1 MKRLIAIIIMASLLA
16 SCQKSKFLDD
26 KTNLLDDKAIFTD
39 SIRTLGFLNRIY
51 VDIGYTFAIY
61 RFSAA
66 GGAGN
71 TELATDN
78 AEGNNNVSVWGNAYA
93 QGSIGP
99 SNVLTGFAADKD
111 FWNTPYMN
119 IRRVNL
125 LLLRLPD
132 APFHE
137 STKRR
142 MAAEARFLRAWYY
155 YQMVAVFGGVP
166 IIQDQVYDINDI
178 INVPRNSFE
187 ECISYIVGELDQC
200 SQALANVVYADI
212 DYGRITAGACL
223 ALKSRVLLYAASPLF
238 NGGYSTTAGD
248 KASLV
253 GYPAFDKNRWQLAVN
268 AAEAVINTGKYQL
281 NIDNTTRPGNGFYSV
296 FLKRVNSEYIL
307 AFNRGP
313 QREMESYYL
322 PASRSGSLVMKPT
335 HNLVEAFPMKDGKPT
350 TESPLYDP
358 ANPYV
363 NRDPRFDYS
372 IIYNGL
378 SYTSNT
384 GPKTPIYTYTSLG
397 STIANTTSDGYVAG
411 GYFTGY
417 FSRKMLDENL
427 ASNTAGTTDRG
438 WPLIRYAEILLNYA
452 EALNETGATNQAY
465 GPLKQIRERAGILP
479 GADGLFGMK
488 AGMTV
493 EEMRSF
499 IQNERRIELAFE
511 DHRFNDLR
519 RWMIAEQVLKGFNK
533 VMIITRTGTNTY
545 TYRVG
550 SAPRPL
556 NFRKAMYLLPIPL
569 TEIQKMPLM
578 VQNPGY

>member
-1 MKRLIAIIIMASLLA
+1 MKRLITSIILAGLLV

-61 RFSAA
+61 RFSSA

-71 TELATDN
+71 TELASDN
-78 AEGNNNVSVWGNAYA
+78 AEGNNNNTVWGNAYV
-93 QGSIGP
+93 QGTIGP
-99 SNVLTGFAADKD
+99 GNVLTGFAADKD
-111 FWNTPYMN
+111 FWNTPYTN

-125 LLLRLPD
+125 LLSKLPD
-132 APFHE
+132 APFHTT
-137 STKRR
+137 TKKR

-155 YQMVAVFGGVP
+155 YQMVAAFGGVP
-166 IIQDQVYDINDI
+166 IVGDDVYDINDI
-178 INVPRNSFE
+178 INIPRNSFE
-187 ECISYIVGELDQC
+187 ECVNYIVSELDQ
-200 SQALANVVYADI
+200 SAQALADVIYADI
-212 DYGRITAGACL
+212 DYGRITQGACL

-238 NGGYSTTAGD
+238 NGGNASNAGD

-253 GYPAFDKNRWQLAVN
+253 GYHGFDRNRWRLAAD
-268 AAEAVINTGKYQL
+268 AAEAVINSGKYQL
-281 NIDNTTRPGNGFYSV
+281 NIDNDTRPGNGFYSL
-296 FLKRVNSEYIL
+296 FLKRVNTEYIF

-322 PASRSGSLVMKPT
+322 MASRSGSLVMKPT
-335 HNLVEAFPMKDGKPT
+335 HNLVEAFPMKDGKAA

-358 ANPYV
+358 THPYI

-378 SYTSNT
+378 LYTSNT
-384 GPKTPIYTYTSLG
+384 GPKTPVWTYQSAG
-397 STIANTTSDGYVAG
+397 STIPNTTSDGYIAG
-411 GYFTGY
+411 GNFTGY
-417 FSRKMLDENL
+417 YSRKMLDENL
-427 ASNTAGTTDRG
+427 ASNTAANTERG

-452 EALNETGATNQAY
+452 EAINETGATDKAY
-465 GPLKQIRERAGILP
+465 APLKQIRERAGIVA
-479 GADGLFGMK
+479 GADGLYGMK
-488 AGMTV
+488 AGMTID
-493 EEMRSF
+493 EMRAF

-519 RWMIAEQVLKGFNK
+519 RWMIAEQVMQGFNK
-533 VMIITRTGTNTY
+533 VMIIKRTSESAFTY
-545 TYRVG
+545 TVG

-556 NFRKAMYLLPIPL
+556 TFRKFMYLLPIPL